1 MSFWCAGS
9 LAALTL
15 INHCHHCTC
24 GVPRVTVLRMLYLC
38 LVLCADKNL
47 ALAGEAGAIDAMV
60 AIMRAHIDDHYLS
73 AMTSNEIRILCENG
87 IALILIAFSV

>member
-1 MSFWCAGS
+1 M
-9 LAALTL
+9 
-15 INHCHHCTC
+15 
-24 GVPRVTVLRMLYLC
+24 
-38 LVLCADKNL
+38 LCAEKNL

-73 AMTSNEIRILCENG
+73 AMTSNEMSVLCING